1 MRLPILSLFLAAA
14 ALLGEIHAAS
24 AQSPYSYPWCAKS
37 IRGGA
42 LRCGYTSW
50 EQCRTTQSG
59 IGGVCVR
66 SPYYHRAPP
75 DTSVP
80 SRRGGY
86 AYPLGGNGW

>member
-1 MRLPILSLFLAAA
+1 MRWPILSLFLIAV
-14 ALLGEIHAAS
+14 ALLCEIQVVS

-66 SPYYHRAPP
+66 SPYYHRALPDAPVPP
-75 DTSVP
+75 RA
-80 SRRGGY
+80 RRH
-86 AYPLGGNGW
+86 A

>member
-1 MRLPILSLFLAAA
+1 MRMPILSLFLIAA
-14 ALLGEIHAAS
+14 ALFGEIHASS

-66 SPYYHRAPP
+66 SPYHWAPP
-75 DTSVP
+75 NASVLP
-80 SRRGGY
+80 RRRRP
-86 AYPLGGNGW
+86 A